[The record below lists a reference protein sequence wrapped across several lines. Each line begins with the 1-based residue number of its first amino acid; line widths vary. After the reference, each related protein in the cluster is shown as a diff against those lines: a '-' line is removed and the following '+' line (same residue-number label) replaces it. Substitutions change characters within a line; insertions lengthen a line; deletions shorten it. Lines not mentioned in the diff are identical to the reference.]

1 MDRRN
6 PNYNGEIGQHPDQGS
21 QQIFTLIEQINQRL
35 EQLQL
40 EVLQQLEQQAMQQ
53 TGLTAERIKRF
64 EHFNADESL
73 VGEDCI
79 VCLDELQIGT
89 GMVRLDCHVNH
100 YLCKK
105 CTDAWFKDHKKCPL
119 CNHVFN

>member
-1 MDRRN
+1 MDNRN
-6 PNYNGEIGQHPDQGS
+6 FYVEIGQDPDEGFRLAPREDL
-21 QQIFTLIEQINQRL
+21 QQDI
-35 EQLQL
+35 EQLQQA
-40 EVLQQLEQQAMQQ
+40 VLQEYQMLGRWLLNI
-53 TGLTAERIKRF
+53 GLTAERIGRF

-79 VCLDELQIGT
+79 VCLDELQIGVQ
-89 GMVRLDCHVNH
+89 MVRLDCHVNH

>member
-1 MDRRN
+1 MDNRN
-6 PNYNGEIGQHPDQGS
+6 FGVEIGQHPDERFRLAPQENL
-21 QQIFTLIEQINQRL
+21 QQDI
-35 EQLQL
+35 EQLQQA
-40 EVLQQLEQQAMQQ
+40 VLQEYQMLGRWLLNI
-53 TGLTAERIKRF
+53 GLTAERIGRF

-89 GMVRLDCHVNH
+89 EMVRLDCHVNH

>member
-21 QQIFTLIEQINQRL
+21 QQIVTLLESMNHIL
-35 EQLQL
+35 EQLRQV
-40 EVLQQLEQQAMQQ
+40 VLQQFEQRAMQRV
-53 TGLTAERIKRF
+53 GLTPERIERF
-64 EHFNADESL
+64 EHFNADKSL
-73 VGEDCI
+73 VGEQCI
-79 VCLDELQIGT
+79 VCLDELQIDT
-89 GMVRLDCHVNH
+89 EMVRLDCHVNH

-119 CNHVFN
+119 CNQDFN